1 MLCRNGSSP
10 SRGDSS
16 REGENNVP
24 CDYQDCDFY
33 DETALDNCTNDDVVT
48 CEECAIW
55 QAYHDESSDEAK
67 KEP

>member
-1 MLCRNGSSP
+1 MAK
-10 SRGDSS
+10 
-16 REGENNVP
+16 GESTVP